1 VWHGPPRVYPGDP
14 PAIVG
19 AAAFADFPEPEQ
31 LFVLA
36 RLLVRVALGPTFLDE
51 LTPEALDG
59 FLLAALRTVDPNYG
73 AGELTR
79 PREMAAQS
87 LLAHVQRAIG
97 RRQRKQIEELVLP
110 VLPSGF
116 DVRPF
121 SLAVRRTEYRAAL
134 VLSGDVVAAIDH
146 LRRIEAARIP
156 DEARALLKHPVTS
169 ELIRFALQPESA
181 SERRRLGTLVTV

>member
-1 VWHGPPRVYPGDP
+1 MWQGPPRVYPGDP
-14 PAIVG
+14 PAII
-19 AAAFADFPEPEQ
+19 AATSFTDFPEPEQ

-51 LTPEALDG
+51 LTAEALDG
-59 FLLAALRTVDPNYG
+59 FLLAALRTVDPGFG
-73 AGELTR
+73 AGELSR
-79 PREMAAQS
+79 PRELAAQG

-97 RRQRKQIEELVLP
+97 RRQRKQIEEIVLP
-110 VLPSGF
+110 AIVPTF

-134 VLSGDVVAAIDH
+134 LLSGDVIAAIDH

-156 DEARALLKHPVTS
+156 DDPRALLKHPVTS
-169 ELIRFALQPESA
+169 ELIRFALQPECTA
-181 SERRRLGTLVTV
+181 ERRRLGTLLP